1 MYNMKM
7 VVHEEEPEISMFQN
21 FRAASR
27 GDAASKGRSGEDST
41 VAAATPGFKLFRLV
55 AVSLGLLC
63 ILQAALNI
71 CLRLTLIS
79 QRNSLREERDEL
91 KKMNSDAMA
100 WSKSLTEE
108 RDELE
113 RKLNNFTQHCE
124 WVNFDSSAY
133 CVSSTM
139 KNWQESRDDCIQ
151 KGADLVIINSQEEQH
166 FLLQFERFV
175 WIGLTD
181 STAEGEWKW
190 VDGTP
195 MNESYWSSQEPNGGT
210 NENCGEVKRIF
221 STNSWNDEECSM
233 KHSWICEKRVSP

>member
-1 MYNMKM
+1 MDR
-7 VVHEEEPEISMFQN
+7 HIPSSALAAEPQPQSSHLQVPPPQETSPGSLSLTRLPSQ
-21 FRAASR
+21 ASR
-27 GDAASKGRSGEDST
+27 CPLIPCYSKINPSCLHSQT
-41 VAAATPGFKLFRLV
+41 LFLV
-55 AVSLGLLC
+55 QKNVLVLLC
-63 ILQAALNI
+63 VF
-71 CLRLTLIS
+71 
-79 QRNSLREERDEL
+79 
-91 KKMNSDAMA
+91 
-100 WSKSLTEE
+100 
-108 RDELE
+108 LE
-113 RKLNNFTQHCE
+113 AQHCE

-195 MNESYWSSQEPNGGT
+195 MNERCIHIFKPNGGT